1 MDRSAENRTMTLSRD
16 IAAPVA
22 AIWSAWTDPEAL
34 PKWWGPHG
42 FSCRTTRIDLR
53 DGGEWVFDM
62 IGPDGTVFPNHHRYT
77 RVIPMERIEYE
88 LLWGENGPKHADA
101 SAVFEATGHG
111 SRITL
116 RMIFSSD
123 AEYQEAKGFG
133 AVELG
138 MQTLGK
144 LAAFVGAA

>member
-22 AIWSAWTDPEAL
+22 VIWSAWTDPEAL
-34 PKWWGPHG
+34 PKWWGPDG

-53 DGGEWVFDM
+53 DGSEWVFDM

-88 LLWGENGPKHADA
+88 LLWGENGPKHAEA
-101 SAVFEATGHG
+101 SAIFEPTGHG